1 LLRARPDGDQAGER
15 EQQFGGVKIQ
25 GSIRA
30 RKVPEQITL
39 KKHFFNLNLFISI
52 FFTLIQLNS
61 S

>member
-25 GSIRA
+25 GSIPSA
-30 RKVPEQITL
+30 Q
-39 KKHFFNLNLFISI
+39 
-52 FFTLIQLNS
+52 S